1 MTEDAYN
8 VLSVINR
15 IATGEELPPKS
26 DMRKRAE
33 SRPDLLP
40 EVDDA
45 NIKKWY
51 DTWYTSA
58 GAKNRAL
65 RLVSQMNKKDKERY
79 GLSTKEYRN
88 KDKQYK
94 IDNDNANKLVYDAL
108 KNVQNAKGFN
118 VGGNVK
124 KDDRIENWHKAA
136 SETGIDYPML
146 VSGWTNDDYLDTYFV
161 SPLSSDHKET
171 SAHEL
176 AHSSKLDVVNDRY
189 NKPIS
194 GRVRSKVK
202 EKYGDK
208 VTLREG
214 FLGSLSILDKET
226 GMSVPDKEDVG
237 DEIRDTLFKD
247 YGDFKY
253 MQLRDE
259 VYPRIMQLR
268 RRFRLNPNGKVE
280 RSDVE
285 KMQKDSDYR
294 QLKDWFSDEEI
305 VEMFNIMVSNQK
317 KQAHS

>member
-15 IATGEELPPKS
+15 ITTGEELPKKS
-26 DMRKRAE
+26 GMRQRAE

-45 NIKKWY
+45 NVKKWY
-51 DTWYTSA
+51 DAWYTSA
-58 GAKNRAL
+58 GAKSRAL
-65 RLVSQMNKKDKERY
+65 RLVSKMNPKDKDRY
-79 GLSTKEYRN
+79 GLNTKTYKN
-88 KDKQYK
+88 KEKQYRV
-94 IDNDNANKLVYDAL
+94 DNENANKLVYDAL
-108 KNVQNAKGFN
+108 RNIQNAKGFD
-118 VGGNVK
+118 VGGKADGDK
-124 KDDRIENWHKAA
+124 KIENWHKAA
-136 SETGIDYPML
+136 SETGIDYPAL
-146 VSGWTNDDYLDTYFV
+146 VKGWTNDDYLDTYFV
-161 SPLSSDHKET
+161 TPLSSSVEET
-171 SAHEL
+171 ATHEL
-176 AHSSKLDVVNDRY
+176 SHSSKLDVMNDRY

-194 GRVRSKVK
+194 GRVKSKVRA
-202 EKYGDK
+202 KYGDD

-214 FLGSLSILDKET
+214 FLGSLSFYDKKT
-226 GMSVPDKEDVG
+226 GLSVPDKEGVA

-268 RRFRLNPNGKVE
+268 RRFKLNPNGKVGKY
-280 RSDVE
+280 DVD